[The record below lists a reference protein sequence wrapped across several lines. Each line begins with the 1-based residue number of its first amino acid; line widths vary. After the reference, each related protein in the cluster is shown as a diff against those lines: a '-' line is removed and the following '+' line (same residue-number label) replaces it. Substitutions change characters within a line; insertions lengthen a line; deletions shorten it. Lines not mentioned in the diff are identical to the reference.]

1 MASTPAEP
9 DVNPEQ
15 VQTLMDMG
23 FPRERCVEA
32 MQAVGGSLDAATD
45 YLLNNPLP
53 PLQQS
58 IAGGF
63 GPGGEQDDLMRAIAM
78 SLGENVMV
86 STDGGEG
93 APGGSSTANQDAA
106 AVEAAAKKEEEDEMS
121 SGEAEALKQQ
131 VIEGLLS
138 HSA

>member
-1 MASTPAEP
+1 MSQWTASTPAEP

-32 MQAVGGSLDAATD
+32 KQAVGGSLYAATD

-53 PLQQS
+53 PLQRS
-58 IAGGF
+58 IAGGC

-78 SLGENVMV
+78 SLGENVFLKSV
-86 STDGGEG
+86 TYWPTRKFRG
-93 APGGSSTANQDAA
+93 AP
-106 AVEAAAKKEEEDEMS
+106 V
-121 SGEAEALKQQ
+121 
-131 VIEGLLS
+131 
-138 HSA
+138 